1 MPDNDNEEVA
11 TMKTRMTLL
20 IVALGIAACSRG
32 DSGFD
37 EGEAREQIRRIERSS
52 AQVAVSGDPAGVE
65 QIFADDFVGVSPDGA
80 HYTKQGFID
89 DTRAHPL
96 GFVSNEL
103 NDVQLRFFGDV
114 AVAQGD
120 ETFTTRAG
128 DKGRF
133 VWTDVLV
140 RKNNQWRIVAAQ
152 DAIAPAEGTTIGSSL
167 FASPEAQGEA
177 RSGIDATRNA
187 YAAAWRAADV
197 KQIAELYTENAFVLY
212 PNQPAISG
220 RSAIVDYFKGF
231 FGEFPENEF
240 ELVSSEIVI
249 AGSWAFDRGTYR
261 WKGTP
266 RSGAVVEDNGKYL
279 VVLLRG
285 DDGKWRVARDMDN
298 SDRQAPQATRGAG

>member
-1 MPDNDNEEVA
+1 
-11 TMKTRMTLL
+11 MKTLTLL
-20 IVALGIAACSRG
+20 ILALGIAACGRG

-37 EGEAREQIRRIERSS
+37 QDEAREQIRGIERAW

-65 QIFADDFVGVSPDGA
+65 QILADDFLGVSPDGA
-80 HYTKQGFID
+80 HYTKQAFID

-103 NDVQLRFFGDV
+103 NNIQLRFFGDV

-120 ETFTTRAG
+120 ETFTTQAG

-140 RKNNQWRIVAAQ
+140 RKRNQWQIVAAQ
-152 DAIAPAEGTTIGSSL
+152 DAMAPAEGTTIGSSL
-167 FASPEAQGEA
+167 FSGPEAQSKA
-177 RSGIDATRNA
+177 RSGINATRNA

-197 KQIAELYTENAFVLY
+197 KQVAELYTENAFVLY

-220 RSAIVDYFKGF
+220 RDAIVDYFKQL

-298 SDRQAPQATRGAG
+298 SDRPATQATRGAR

>member
-1 MPDNDNEEVA
+1 
-11 TMKTRMTLL
+11 MKTPITVL
-20 IVALGIAACSRG
+20 ILALAICGCSRG

-37 EGEAREQIRRIERSS
+37 EAEAREQIRVIEHSW
-52 AQVAVSGDPAGVE
+52 AQIAVSGNPQAVE
-65 QIFADDFVGVSPDGA
+65 QLFSEDFVGVSPNGA
-80 HYTKQGFID
+80 HYTKQEFID

-103 NDVQLRFFGDV
+103 NEVQLRFFGNV

-120 ETFTTRAG
+120 ETFTTPAG

-133 VWTDVLV
+133 VWTNVLV
-140 RKNNQWRIVAAQ
+140 RKGDQWRIVAAQ
-152 DAIAPAEGTTIGSSL
+152 DAIAPAEGTSTSSSL
-167 FASPEAQGEA
+167 FTGPEAQGEA
-177 RSGIDATRNA
+177 RSGIDATRSA

-197 KQIAELYTENAFVLY
+197 KQIAELYTENASVLY

-231 FGEFPENEF
+231 FGEFPQNEF
-240 ELVSSEIVI
+240 ELVSSEIIVS
-249 AGSWAFDRGTYR
+249 GSWAFDRGTYR

-266 RSGAVVEDNGKYL
+266 RNGAVVEDNGKYL

-298 SDRQAPQATRGAG
+298 SDRAATQATRGVG